1 MVAKSGPHH
10 VVLTYITLLRT
21 TYGRWILILSIF
33 NISRTRASLLTCDTT
48 LSQYGTDIDLLGVVH
63 LRLQ

>member
-33 NISRTRASLLTCDTT
+33 NISRTRASLFACGTT
-48 LSQYGTDIDLLGVVH
+48 LSQYGTDTDLLGVVH
-63 LRLQ
+63 LRPQ